1 LHFRTHTFPTGNYYV
16 LQQILNRKIHE
27 THPEYGNYAIEL
39 MDKLESYKS
48 ENATNDAVVD
58 DVAAQAYIEN
68 FALETF
74 RRAEEAQNTDRVTRQ
89 TIDIF
94 QASTTF
100 IDLLTIWGSPD
111 AELIA
116 KSKFAKYH
124 ALRIAKAISKGEDP
138 NATNP
143 RIEPP
148 PQIADAGTAEELA
161 AELDADSGST
171 YRPPTVETAVDDD
184 IGFVLS
190 SAPANTE
197 ATSHAGS
204 TRAPLVDDD
213 YEHVPAATSTQRDDV
228 SPIQT
233 AQESTMGDYFPPVV
247 AAAPSFNTSTAT
259 APLPPPSPMISRISE
274 TQALPPTMPPT
285 TAPSSLPATVPVT
298 SIPQQLPTSYNFDD
312 DSIAAAQKH
321 AKWAISALQFEDVNT
336 AVLELRI
343 ALKSL
348 GGL

>member
-1 LHFRTHTFPTGNYYV
+1 
-16 LQQILNRKIHE
+16 LNRKIHE
-27 THPEYGNYAIEL
+27 TYPEYGDYAIGL
-39 MDKLESYKS
+39 MDKLENYKA

-74 RRAEEAQNTDRVTRQ
+74 RRAEEAQNSDRVTRQ

-100 IDLLTIWGSPD
+100 IDLLSIWGPLD
-111 AELIA
+111 VELVA

-138 NATNP
+138 NLTNP
-143 RIEPP
+143 RVEPP
-148 PQIADAGTAEELA
+148 PQLADAGTTEELA
-161 AELDADSGST
+161 AELDAETETSAGAT
-171 YRPPTVETAVDDD
+171 YQAPTVETVADDEAGFILPSAPTTVGPSSQFARGPTVDDD
-184 IGFVLS
+184 F
-190 SAPANTE
+190 
-197 ATSHAGS
+197 
-204 TRAPLVDDD
+204 
-213 YEHVPAATSTQRDDV
+213 EHVSAAPTTRRDDV

-233 AQESTMGDYFPPVV
+233 AQDPTMRDYFPTPTSHVPPTIAPTLAAPVPLPHPATARAPASHIPQVIPPGLTTPSLVSAPAAPPPAV
-247 AAAPSFNTSTAT
+247 AASH
-259 APLPPPSPMISRISE
+259 
-274 TQALPPTMPPT
+274 QPPTGFN
-285 TAPSSLPATVPVT
+285 L
-298 SIPQQLPTSYNFDD
+298 DD

-336 AVLELRI
+336 AVAELRI

>member
-1 LHFRTHTFPTGNYYV
+1 
-16 LQQILNRKIHE
+16 
-27 THPEYGNYAIEL
+27 
-39 MDKLESYKS
+39 MDKLEAYKA

-94 QASTTF
+94 QASATF
-100 IDLLTIWGSPD
+100 IDLLTIWGLLDP
-111 AELIA
+111 ELVA

-138 NATNP
+138 NQTNP
-143 RIEPP
+143 RVEPP
-148 PQIADAGTAEELA
+148 PQLADAGTTEDLA
-161 AELDADSGST
+161 AELDAETSAQAT
-171 YRPPTVETAVDDD
+171 YQAPTVETVADDD
-184 IGFVLS
+184 TGFVLP
-190 SAPANTE
+190 SAPTAV
-197 ATSHAGS
+197 GS
-204 TRAPLVDDD
+204 VSQPVRGPSIDDD
-213 YEHVPAATSTQRDDV
+213 FEHVSAAPPTQREDV
-228 SPIQT
+228 SPIQP
-233 AQESTMGDYFPPVV
+233 AQNPTMRDYFP
-247 AAAPSFNTSTAT
+247 T
-259 APLPPPSPMISRISE
+259 PLSQI
-274 TQALPPTMPPT
+274 PPTIAPPT
-285 TAPSSLPATVPVT
+285 TAPVPALAPPPQP
-298 SIPQQLPTSYNFDD
+298 SHAIPPTFAPPPLAATPAAPPPSVEASQSLPTSFKTDD

-336 AVLELRI
+336 AVAELRI